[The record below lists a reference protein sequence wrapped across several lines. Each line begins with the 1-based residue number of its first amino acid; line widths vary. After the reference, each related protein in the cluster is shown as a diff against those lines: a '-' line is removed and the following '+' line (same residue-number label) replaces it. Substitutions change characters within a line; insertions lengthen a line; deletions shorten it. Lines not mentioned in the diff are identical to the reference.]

1 MNNIIGKNTPIINH
15 YIAGADS
22 MRQVRDEDETTAWG
36 YLQAIGYNNA
46 KASKQIKQ
54 AEAVEDFDWDDIL
67 NSD

>member
-1 MNNIIGKNTPIINH
+1 LRSLRN
-15 YIAGADS
+15 D
-22 MRQVRDEDETTAWG
+22 DETTAWG

-67 NSD
+67 NSN